1 MANNFIRERATESK
15 TIHIL
20 QHLGQWLSLSAF
32 FWYRIAAVVFN
43 IPLSYGLHSLQLL
56 ICVSVRRHKQG
67 FMQRQ
72 HFSIL
77 FLNQLII
84 NIDHWWLPY
93 YLYFSLFSLILILS
107 SLFCVDLSKTLFQT
121 LQGEGENGSELQR
134 QQQGTVF
141 LLEQVWGQEQKSA
154 GSFVLCFC
162 GIIAQLWWHTNS
174 VFYF

>member
-1 MANNFIRERATESK
+1 MAKNFIRERATESK

-20 QHLGQWLSLSAF
+20 QHLGQWLNLSAF
-32 FWYRIAAVVFN
+32 FWYRIAAVVFD
-43 IPLSYGLHSLQLL
+43 IPLSYGLHPPQLL

-93 YLYFSLFSLILILS
+93 YLSYTFPYFLLS
-107 SLFCVDLSKTLFQT
+107 SFFLPSSVLISAKLCSRPYREKEKMGQSYRGSSRAQSSYWNESEARNRKVLEASCCV
-121 LQGEGENGSELQR
+121 
-134 QQQGTVF
+134 
-141 LLEQVWGQEQKSA
+141 
-154 GSFVLCFC
+154 
-162 GIIAQLWWHTNS
+162 S
-174 VFYF
+174 VV

>member
-43 IPLSYGLHSLQLL
+43 IPLSYGLHPPQLL

-93 YLYFSLFSLILILS
+93 YLILFPIFSYPHSFFPLLRWSQQNFVPDPTGRRRKWVRATEAAAGHSLLTGT
-107 SLFCVDLSKTLFQT
+107 SL
-121 LQGEGENGSELQR
+121 R
-134 QQQGTVF
+134 PGTEKCWKLRAVF
-141 LLEQVWGQEQKSA
+141 LWY
-154 GSFVLCFC
+154 
-162 GIIAQLWWHTNS
+162 NS
-174 VFYF
+174 TALMAH